1 VALLRMIAIDLL
13 AGFPDFLD
21 DDVLAAVFDDPFDLR
36 LFVARNH
43 DEVVALV
50 DDAFVLGW
58 RDVEGRHARR
68 PSALAVEAQRR
79 LDSVLLGA
87 LLDPLVDVA
96 EDLLVASS
104 AVGEVHLAII
114 AV

>member
-1 VALLRMIAIDLL
+1 MPLLRMIAIDLRSCFADL
-13 AGFPDFLD
+13 LD
-21 DDVLAAVFDDPFDLR
+21 DDVLAAMFDDPLDLR
-36 LFVARNH
+36 LFVARNQ

-58 RDVEGRHARR
+58 SDVDGRHARR
-68 PSALAVEAQRR
+68 LSAFAVEAQRR

-104 AVGEVHLAII
+104 AIGEVHLAII
-114 AV
+114 PI